1 MSKSTEEKRQ
11 NLAWL
16 LEQAPNDQMLY
27 VEHFME
33 LARLLA
39 QQMVEDEIQQYTGA
53 RYSRER
59 PHGGRYDR
67 YGFNPGSITVSNQR
81 VAIDVPRLYDRE
93 AGRFQTL
100 QSYQRLHH
108 RTDIEGTDKLVRSI
122 LYGIGTRNYKGCVE
136 TLSKSFGLSKSSV
149 SRQFVERT
157 SEALEELQT
166 RSLAD
171 EEWAAI
177 FLDGKRFGDA
187 MMVIAL
193 GITAEGRKR
202 VLDITE
208 ATTENATVCTEFLSK
223 LQARGVSADNGLL
236 FIVDGG
242 KGLRKAIDAVFGKNA
257 VVQRC
262 QWHKRENVVAYLP
275 EEEQIRWRKRLQLV
289 YLDDDYEN
297 AKATLEHY
305 ATLLDRI
312 NRSAGNSLREGLEET
327 LALQRLGISGI
338 FHRSFST
345 TNCIESLNSMLER
358 TTQQVKYWKSSD
370 QRQRWVSASALD
382 AEQRMR
388 KVDNAKHL
396 GILCTAVKKFTAAQ
410 HQTVSGLEPVPSIS
424 TKKKT

>member
-16 LEQAPNDQMLY
+16 LEQAPSDQMLFL
-27 VEHFME
+27 EHFME
-33 LARLLA
+33 MTRLLA
-39 QQMVEDEIQQYTGA
+39 QQMVEEEMQQYTGV
-53 RYSRER
+53 RYSRKR
-59 PHGGRYDR
+59 PHDGRYDR

-81 VAIDVPRLYDRE
+81 VAIDVPRLYDRQE
-93 AGRFQTL
+93 GRFQTL
-100 QSYQRLHH
+100 ESYQRLHH
-108 RTDIEGTDKLVRSI
+108 RTDIAGSDKLMRAV
-122 LYGIGTRNYKGCVE
+122 LYGIGTRNYKSCVE
-136 TLSKSFGLSKSSV
+136 TLSESFGLSKSSV
-149 SRQFVERT
+149 SRQFIERT
-157 SEALEELQT
+157 AEALEELQT

-208 ATTENATVCTEFLSK
+208 ATTENALVCTEFLSR
-223 LQARGVSADNGLL
+223 LQARGVSAKDGLL
-236 FIVDGG
+236 FIIDGG
-242 KGLRKAIDAVFGKNA
+242 KGLRKAIDTVFGKNA

-262 QWHKRENVVAYLP
+262 QWHKRENVMAYLP
-275 EEEQIRWRKRLQLV
+275 EEEQIIWRKRLQLV

-297 AKATLEHY
+297 AKVTLERY
-305 ATLLDRI
+305 ATVLERI

-327 LALQRLGISGI
+327 LTLQRLGISGI

-358 TTQQVKYWKSSD
+358 TTQQVKYWKNSD
-370 QRQRWVSASALD
+370 QRQRWVAASALD

-396 GILCTAVKKFTAAQ
+396 DILRTAVKKYTTAQQ
-410 HQTVSGLEPVPSIS
+410 HTVSGMEPLASIS